1 MDNSYRPYVMVTD
14 HEDETATMT
23 ISVADEDYKF
33 DVWKEGSSAMV
44 EFQECLSWRG
54 QLRVSDPDETIYKEL
69 MVSDKMTEFLNEYD
83 CDSVRRA
90 DPQP

>member
-1 MDNSYRPYVMVTD
+1 MHVLKTEQESGV
-14 HEDETATMT
+14 ATLT
-23 ISVADEDYKF
+23 ISIGDDDHKF
-33 DVWKEGSSAMV
+33 EVWVDGDTALV
-44 EFQECLSWRG
+44 EYQETLSWRG

-69 MVSDKMTEFLNEYD
+69 MVSDEMTEFLNEYD